1 MNIRA
6 NEAPPEFEKERFTI
20 FLYWVPAMDKSFTK
34 SWGISIKII
43 LSICIDFVAYLVERF
58 ISA

>member
-34 SWGISIKII
+34 S
-43 LSICIDFVAYLVERF
+43 
-58 ISA
+58 